1 MGGAR
6 LEIRRVKQLLQ
17 LPIKKIMV
25 NRTKTVAVE
34 TERIIDLQDVWETET
49 TGFGDWMCKVKKK
62 ESSLTFL
69 LLALTPGRH
78 KNWEWEILEI
88 MGVYIPVIILSDEL
102 SLFLKNPM
110 GKLQNFL

>member
-49 TGFGDWMCKVKKK
+49 TGFGD
-62 ESSLTFL
+62 
-69 LLALTPGRH
+69 
-78 KNWEWEILEI
+78 
-88 MGVYIPVIILSDEL
+88 
-102 SLFLKNPM
+102 
-110 GKLQNFL
+110 